1 MRYIIL
7 TFLFL
12 STSSFLKKNND
23 LKILSY
29 NIRYD
34 NPDDGINKWEK
45 RKGTIINYIK
55 TNAPEII
62 GMQEVLNNQL
72 IDLQSSLNEY
82 KTVGVGRED
91 GKTKGEY
98 SPILFKTSKLKL
110 IKFDTFWL
118 SETPDKVS
126 IGWDA
131 ALERICTYALF
142 EQINTKKQFL
152 IFNTHFDHIGIN
164 ARIESVKLIL
174 KMIKKINKKNIPVLL
189 MGDFNLTPET
199 KPIKILKSRFS
210 DVMGSKDF
218 NKSFNGTF
226 TGFNIHENATRRI
239 DYIFEKDFK
248 VFDAKH
254 LLIKT
259 TNGLWASDHHP
270 VFLHCSL

>member
-1 MRYIIL
+1 MRYILL
-7 TFLFL
+7 TFLLL

-72 IDLQSSLNEY
+72 IDLQSYLNEY

-118 SETPDKVS
+118 SETPEKVS
-126 IGWDA
+126 KGWDA

-152 IFNTHFDHIGIN
+152 VFNTHFDHIGVN

-174 KMIKKINKKNIPVLL
+174 KMIKKNC
-189 MGDFNLTPET
+189 
-199 KPIKILKSRFS
+199 
-210 DVMGSKDF
+210 
-218 NKSFNGTF
+218 
-226 TGFNIHENATRRI
+226 
-239 DYIFEKDFK
+239 FEKNVT
-248 VFDAKH
+248 VFFYLVTA
-254 LLIKT
+254 LG
-259 TNGLWASDHHP
+259 NS
-270 VFLHCSL
+270 VFHSFGGSFSAVSTRMFATKDSFCGILGGSTRLSSRT

>member
-1 MRYIIL
+1 MRYILL

-12 STSSFLKKNND
+12 STSSFFKKNND

-110 IKFDTFWL
+110 IKSNTFWL

-126 IGWDA
+126 KGWDA

-164 ARIESVKLIL
+164 ARDRISE
-174 KMIKKINKKNIPVLL
+174 IN
-189 MGDFNLTPET
+189 F
-199 KPIKILKSRFS
+199 
-210 DVMGSKDF
+210 
-218 NKSFNGTF
+218 
-226 TGFNIHENATRRI
+226 EN
-239 DYIFEKDFK
+239 D
-248 VFDAKH
+248 
-254 LLIKT
+254 
-259 TNGLWASDHHP
+259 
-270 VFLHCSL
+270 